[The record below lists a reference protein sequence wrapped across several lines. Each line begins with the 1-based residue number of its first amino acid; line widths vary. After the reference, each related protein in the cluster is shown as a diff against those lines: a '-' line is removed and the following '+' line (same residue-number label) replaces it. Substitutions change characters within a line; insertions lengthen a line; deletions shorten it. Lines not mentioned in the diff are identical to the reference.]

1 MRHSSSPRRAQ
12 AEPTVTLAAVLAVV
26 FGLTAYVV
34 VLADVT
40 PDSGRDLASPTLD
53 RVHDRL
59 TTGGVTDP
67 DGLDGARSAGPSG
80 FDVNA
85 SLVAADARWDSGP
98 TPPQGADRASRSV
111 GVEIRPGVVRRATL
125 SVEVWS

>member
-1 MRHSSSPRRAQ
+1 MRRSSSPSRAQ

-26 FGLTAYVV
+26 LGVTAYAV

-40 PDSGRDLASPTLD
+40 SDSGRDLAGPTLD

-67 DGLDGARSAGPSG
+67 ERLDGVRAAGPSG
-80 FDVNA
+80 YEVNV
-85 SLVAADARWDSGP
+85 SLVSDDARRTVGP
-98 TPPQGADRASRSV
+98 TPPESGDHVSRSV
-111 GVEIRPGVVRRATL
+111 GVRVRPGVVRRATL
-125 SVEVWS
+125 AVEVWS

>member
-1 MRHSSSPRRAQ
+1 M
-12 AEPTVTLAAVLAVV
+12 TLAAVLAIV

-40 PDSGRDLASPTLD
+40 PDPRRDLASPTLD

-67 DGLDGARSAGPSG
+67 DRLDDARAVGPSG
-80 FDVNA
+80 YEVNV
-85 SLVAADARWDSGP
+85 SLVMDGLRRTAGP
-98 TPPQGADRASRSV
+98 TPAQGASHASRSV
-111 GVEIRPGVVRRATL
+111 GVEMRPGVVRRATL